1 MRREEGYA
9 QPVEGRVETRYVDN
23 RVEGRVENRV
33 IENRGGSGVGA
44 SYTYAGSTSY
54 PATYT
59 TNTAYVPAASS
70 TYQTTGYVTGG
81 SGVRQGSGTGYVT
94 GGSGVKT
101 YENTTYVRP

>member
-1 MRREEGYA
+1 MKVENRGY
-9 QPVEGRVETRYVDN
+9 ET
-23 RVEGRVENRV
+23 RVENRV
-33 IENRGGSGVGA
+33 GSGVRNEA

-59 TNTAYVPAASS
+59 TTNTAYVPASS

-81 SGVRQGSGTGYVT
+81 SGVRQGSGYVT